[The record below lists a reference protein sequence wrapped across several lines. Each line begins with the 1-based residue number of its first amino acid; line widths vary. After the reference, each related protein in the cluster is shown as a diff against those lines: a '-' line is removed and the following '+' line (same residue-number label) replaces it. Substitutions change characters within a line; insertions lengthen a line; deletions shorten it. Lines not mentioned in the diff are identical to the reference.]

1 MVVCSFRKT
10 ITRQAWRSQRDDSS
24 KNREPKQ
31 DGCRD
36 WGIDQRDGRLDNS
49 MEPRPGPWTSAVWAK
64 GDQEATEDL
73 EELSLC
79 LAGMANPSGRFRVAS
94 SRLIGLFS
102 FVCRDFCVTGPSAP
116 TSTYEW
122 PIMFLL
128 TMETRTAG
136 FMELSAASLP
146 GKQGNNAK
154 EKKVRYSINMMYIR

>member
-10 ITRQAWRSQRDDSS
+10 ITRQAWRSQREDSS

-49 MEPRPGPWTSAVWAK
+49 MEPRPGPWTSAEWAK

-73 EELSLC
+73 EKLSLC

-94 SRLIGLFS
+94 SRLIGLFT
-102 FVCRDFCVTGPSAP
+102 FVCWDFCVTGRLPRHLAVLLYHEHTNTP
-116 TSTYEW
+116 TYKREGD
-122 PIMFLL
+122 LL
-128 TMETRTAG
+128 N
-136 FMELSAASLP
+136 ELFHLWLTGSH
-146 GKQGNNAK
+146 G
-154 EKKVRYSINMMYIR
+154 